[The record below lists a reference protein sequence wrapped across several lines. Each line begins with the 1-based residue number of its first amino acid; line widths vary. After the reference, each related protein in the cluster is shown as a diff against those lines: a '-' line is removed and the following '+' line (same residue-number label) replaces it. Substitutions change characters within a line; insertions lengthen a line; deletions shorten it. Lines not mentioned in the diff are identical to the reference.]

1 MTENKS
7 LFNDS
12 ITYMNTEQWVL
23 LLTSINYKHFYELKS
38 LSLIM
43 IYYYYSF

>member
-12 ITYMNTEQWVL
+12 IAYVNTDLWVL
-23 LLTSINYKHFYELKS
+23 LLTSINYKHFFELKS

-43 IYYYYSF
+43 IYLLSL